1 MREKLTTVR
10 TTRHNLTTLTAI
22 VVTLALVILDVS
34 FGHRFYSLSEI
45 AAAIAGNADGGLTF
59 MIVTLRLPRALT
71 ALACGAG
78 FGLAGIAFQ
87 TLLGNILASP
97 DIIGITAGANLAA
110 VASITVFGLSG
121 LPLFALAVGG
131 GVATAILVLVL
142 SLGRGT
148 LGTRFILIGIGIA
161 ALMNAATSWLLV
173 RADHWDI
180 QVASRWL
187 TGSLS
192 DVQWSDVA
200 PAGIA
205 AVCGLVLLE
214 VFSRPLDLMRFGVP
228 TATGLGVRV
237 GLSRAVI
244 IVVAVA
250 VLSIA
255 TATTGPIAFV
265 SFLAGPIATR
275 LIGSTRPPLVA
286 AAAIGASLVIAADI
300 IAQHMPSGRLP
311 VGVMTSLV
319 GGPVLILLVVRLMR
333 KES

>member
-1 MREKLTTVR
+1 MNDKRSL
-10 TTRHNLTTLTAI
+10 RHNLATLIAVAVALLL
-22 VVTLALVILDVS
+22 VVLDLS
-34 FGHRFYSLSEI
+34 FGHRFYSLGDII
-45 AAAIAGNADGGLTF
+45 AAITGNADSGLTF

-71 ALACGAG
+71 ALACGAS

-110 VASITVFGLSG
+110 VAAITVFSISG
-121 LPLFALAVGG
+121 LPLFLVAVGG
-131 GVATAILVLVL
+131 GLVTALLVLVL

-148 LGTRFILIGIGIA
+148 MGTRFILIGIGIA
-161 ALMNAATSWLLV
+161 ALMNAATSWLMV

-192 DVQWSDVA
+192 DVQWADVA
-200 PAGIA
+200 PAGV
-205 AVCGLVLLE
+205 AVLCGLLLLE
-214 VFSRPLDLMRFGVP
+214 VFSRSLDLLRFGVP
-228 TATGLGVRV
+228 MATGLGVRV
-237 GLSRAVI
+237 GLSRSVI
-244 IVVAVA
+244 IVVAVV

-275 LIGSTRPPLVA
+275 LIGRAKPPLVA
-286 AAAIGASLVIAADI
+286 SAAIGASLVTAADI
-300 IAQHMPSGRLP
+300 IAQHLPSGRLP
-311 VGVMTSLV
+311 VGVMTSIV
-319 GGPVLILLVVRLMR
+319 GGPILILLVVRLMR
-333 KES
+333 KEA